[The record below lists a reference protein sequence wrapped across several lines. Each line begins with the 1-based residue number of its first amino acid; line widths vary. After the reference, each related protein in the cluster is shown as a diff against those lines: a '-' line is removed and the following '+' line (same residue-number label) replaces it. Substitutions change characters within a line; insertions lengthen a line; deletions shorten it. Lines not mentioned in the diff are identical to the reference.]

1 VGENVKI
8 FNLFCKTLHSQRT
21 FNVAFNGSVD
31 SLIEIDTGC
40 TVDNY
45 VDCIDNELPIF
56 WRKSYVLFFQI
67 SLNWPYF
74 FFDEL
79 IKAVTVLV
87 SDSVEACT
95 ADHLFFESF
104 IKIETFLA
112 SDENVDDLDLRER
125 KEEFL
130 K

>member
-1 VGENVKI
+1 LEKI
-8 FNLFCKTLHSQRT
+8 LRFIFPNLLNFDLINFLH
-21 FNVAFNGSVD
+21 
-31 SLIEIDTGC
+31 
-40 TVDNY
+40 
-45 VDCIDNELPIF
+45 
-56 WRKSYVLFFQI
+56 
-67 SLNWPYF
+67 WPYF